1 MEKMKLFKKQVIS
14 ILLVA
19 VMVLSL
25 FGLTGCGDNSS
36 THVKF
41 WIYGNETEKAIYTA
55 MTKEFNETFGKENGI
70 VVDISVKPS
79 SGYETTIQT
88 GTMAKNCPDVFLV
101 IEDNFK
107 KWIGMDIIGNMNE
120 YLVKAQEKIDYS
132 DIYDSVLYRLRYN
145 KENNTSNADD
155 DLWGLPLDTKPLAI
169 YYNETMFKKAGI
181 VVISVD
187 EEDMDA
193 FNRGEVADKRGKT
206 IEDYK
211 KEYPQLNNLT
221 GDIPAKGYFRSDF
234 PYTGSTWRMPSEDEI
249 LIFNNSIS
257 MNWDEMEDLA
267 MIFSPSKNSNATA
280 DFGTEYGMFTEWWF
294 SYGWSVG
301 GDCLADLTGNGDW
314 NFSLLDYSPNYYV
327 ATSYTGTYTG
337 INYVAGDTLEFQDKF
352 DIPAGA
358 VMEPDEEGGYTYKG
372 AKVGA
377 NPAVTAAVQKG
388 DLIELPSTRD
398 AFLRY
403 LALGASEDAVLEESA
418 GLNISPNPNTFNTRT
433 RMNYFY
439 SQKMAFIFDYSQF
452 MSVVDEQSKTQGFE
466 WDLAPIPVYKEYKT
480 DDPYDATCL
489 AVGKQAGQSNSKCMV
504 SCENSSKKQEAAY
517 FMAWMASKEGQKV
530 AANMGNFP
538 NQASLSGEL
547 TTQEFAQGKNLDV
560 FFDGISYQGVGDWWY
575 MPDYAWVQAWCIDL
589 NASVRNNKMLYK
601 DWKAD
606 AIPTTNKKLK
616 EY

>member
-234 PYTGSTWRMPSEDEI
+234 PYTGSTWRMPGEDEI

>member
-1 MEKMKLFKKQVIS
+1 MKLLKKQTIS
-14 ILLVA
+14 VLLVA

-41 WIYGNETEKAIYTA
+41 WIYGNETEKEIYTA
-55 MTKEFNETFGKENGI
+55 MTNEFNATYGKEHGI
-70 VVDISVKPS
+70 IVDLSVKPS

-107 KWIGMDIIGNMNE
+107 KWIGMDIIANMNE
-120 YLVKAQEKIDYS
+120 YLVKAQEEIDYS

-181 VVISVD
+181 VVISVN
-187 EEDMDA
+187 EENMDA
-193 FNRGEVADKRGKT
+193 FNRGEVADNRGKT

-249 LIFNNSIS
+249 LIFNNRIS

-267 MIFSPSKNSNATA
+267 MIFSPSKNSNAAA

-337 INYVAGDTLEFQDKF
+337 TNYVAGDTLAFQDKF

-358 VMEPDEEGGYTYKG
+358 VMEPDEEGGYTYEGKQ
-372 AKVGA
+372 VGA
-377 NPAVTAAVQKG
+377 NPSVTEAVQNG
-388 DLIELPSTRD
+388 DLVELPSTRD

-403 LALGASEDAVLEESA
+403 LALGASEDAVLEDSA

-466 WDLAPIPVYKEYKT
+466 WDVAPIPVYKEYKT
-480 DDPYDATCL
+480 DDAYDDECV
-489 AVGKQAGQSNSKCMV
+489 AVGKKAAQSNSKCMV
-504 SCENSSKKQEAAY
+504 SCENSTKKQEAAY
-517 FMAWMASKEGQKV
+517 FMAWMASKAGQKV

-538 NQASLSGEL
+538 NQASLSDEL
-547 TTQEFAQGKNLDV
+547 KAQDFTEGKNIDV

-606 AIPTTNKKLK
+606 SISKTNNKLK
-616 EY
+616 DY